1 MDTCNIWTILKALS
15 FVKEVRNKKDYEILV
30 HFKCNFETY
39 SASIVTEMG
48 SYLGLQKWRKVWGD
62 ESVDHDWHPGHTDV
76 CMCQNSSN
84 CKIKIDA
91 FYVYKFHHNIFDR
104 NEWMK

>member
-1 MDTCNIWTILKALS
+1 MPLLWQRWVVTLDC
-15 FVKEVRNKKDYEILV
+15 
-30 HFKCNFETY
+30 KC
-39 SASIVTEMG
+39 S
-48 SYLGLQKWRKVWGD
+48 WRKVWGD

-84 CKIKIDA
+84 CKIKMDV
-91 FYVYKFHHNIFDR
+91 FYVYTFCHSTFDI